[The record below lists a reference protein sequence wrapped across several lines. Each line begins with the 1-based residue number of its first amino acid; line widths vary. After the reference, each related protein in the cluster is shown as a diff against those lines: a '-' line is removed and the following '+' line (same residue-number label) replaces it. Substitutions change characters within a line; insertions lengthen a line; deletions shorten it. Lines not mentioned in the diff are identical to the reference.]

1 MRKNYV
7 VIDTNVFISAII
19 GQINFPRKIFDEIV
33 LTNEV
38 KICLSKE
45 VLEEYE
51 EVAGRKKFAKF
62 KGFEEKA
69 LELIEDIKRISIWFE
84 PTEVIDVLTDKDDNM
99 FIELAVEANANYI
112 VSGNTNDFTFKE
124 FRGISILTPKEFYE
138 EWQRLQSRYFL

>member
-1 MRKNYV
+1 M
-7 VIDTNVFISAII
+7 
-19 GQINFPRKIFDEIV
+19 V

-62 KGFEEKA
+62 KGFEERA
-69 LELIEDIKRISIWFE
+69 LELIEDIKRISISFE
-84 PTEVIDVLTDKDDNM
+84 PTEKIDILIDKDDNM

-112 VSGNTNDFTFKE
+112 VSGNTNDFTFKQ

-138 EWQRLQSRYFL
+138 EWQRLQSRYYL